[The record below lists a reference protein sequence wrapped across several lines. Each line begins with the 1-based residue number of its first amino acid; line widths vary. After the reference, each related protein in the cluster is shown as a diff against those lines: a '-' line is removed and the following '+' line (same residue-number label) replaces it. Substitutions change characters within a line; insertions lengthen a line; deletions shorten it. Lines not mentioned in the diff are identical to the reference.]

1 MILLAE
7 VDVTSLVVNHV
18 VAAVLDIVVMV
29 VLEQWH
35 YSKNMF
41 IKITQTLG
49 SLEWQKHHVYCHK
62 GLPIS
67 LQVLLSRGEK
77 L

>member
-35 YSKNMF
+35 YSK
-41 IKITQTLG
+41 KY
-49 SLEWQKHHVYCHK
+49 VY
-62 GLPIS
+62 
-67 LQVLLSRGEK
+67 
-77 L
+77 